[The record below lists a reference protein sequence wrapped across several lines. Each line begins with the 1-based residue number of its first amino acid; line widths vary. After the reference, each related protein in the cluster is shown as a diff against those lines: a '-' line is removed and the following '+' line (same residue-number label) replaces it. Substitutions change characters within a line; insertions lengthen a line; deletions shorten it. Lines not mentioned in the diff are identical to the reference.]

1 MEFLGL
7 RDINFGTYNTM
18 NSKILSDC
26 INKYYEKNKVTNI
39 NIMTY
44 DIETLISMMNKSEI
58 DIILSKR
65 INEDLYD
72 TEKIKYQKLGNL
84 EEILITNNN
93 SKLKDKTI
101 TYKDLKDEIVYIPRN
116 NSPSIINFV
125 NQLQKEGIT
134 NIKKIDSSTM
144 IKILENGN
152 GIGIITKAY
161 VKEEL
166 EKEKVKELKTN
177 FNIES
182 SEIGIYS
189 LKNEKFNQLK
199 DFIKILIDK
208 FKTI

>member
-1 MEFLGL
+1 MEFLDL

-26 INKYYEKNKVTNI
+26 INKYYEKNKNTNI
-39 NIMTY
+39 NIMTHN
-44 DIETLISMMNKSEI
+44 IETLISMMNKSEI
-58 DIILSKR
+58 DIILSKK

-72 TEKIKYQKLGNL
+72 SEKIKYQKLGYL

-93 SKLKDKTI
+93 SKLKDKAI
-101 TYKDLKDEIVYIPRN
+101 NYKDLKDEIVYIPRN

-166 EKEKVKELKTN
+166 EKEKVRELRTN
-177 FNIES
+177 FSIES

-189 LKNEKFNQLK
+189 LKNQNFNQLK
-199 DFIKILIDK
+199 DFIKILVDK
-208 FKTI
+208 FKNI

>member
-18 NSKILSDC
+18 NSKILCDS
-26 INKYYEKNKVTNI
+26 INKYYEKNKNTNI
-39 NIMTY
+39 NIMTHN
-44 DIETLISMMNKSEI
+44 IETLISMMNKSEI
-58 DIILSKR
+58 DIILSKK

-72 TEKIKYQKLGNL
+72 SEKIKYQKLGDL
-84 EEILITNNN
+84 EEILITNSN
-93 SKLKDKTI
+93 SKFKDKTI
-101 TYKDLKDEIVYIPRN
+101 NYKDLKDEIVYIPRN

-166 EKEKVKELKTN
+166 EKEKVRELRTN

-189 LKNEKFNQLK
+189 LKNQNSNQLK
-199 DFIKILIDK
+199 DFIKILVDK
-208 FKTI
+208 FKNI

>member
-18 NSKILSDC
+18 NSKILSDS
-26 INKYYEKNKVTNI
+26 INKYYEKNKNTNI
-39 NIMTY
+39 NIMTHN
-44 DIETLISMMNKSEI
+44 IETLISMMNKSEI
-58 DIILSKR
+58 DIILSKK

-72 TEKIKYQKLGNL
+72 SEKIKYQKLGDL
-84 EEILITNNN
+84 EEILITNSN
-93 SKLKDKTI
+93 SKFKDKTI
-101 TYKDLKDEIVYIPRN
+101 NYKDLKDEIVYIPRN

-166 EKEKVKELKTN
+166 EKEKVRELRTN
-177 FNIES
+177 FNIKS

-189 LKNEKFNQLK
+189 LKNQNFNQLK
-199 DFIKILIDK
+199 DFIKILVDK
-208 FKTI
+208 FKNI

>member
-1 MEFLGL
+1 
-7 RDINFGTYNTM
+7 M
-18 NSKILSDC
+18 NSKVLSDS
-26 INKYYEKNKVTNI
+26 INKYYEKNKNTNI
-39 NIMTY
+39 NIMTHN
-44 DIETLISMMNKSEI
+44 IETLISMMNKSEI
-58 DIILSKR
+58 DIILSKK
-65 INEDLYD
+65 ITEDLYD
-72 TEKIKYQKLGNL
+72 SEKIKYQKLGDL
-84 EEILITNNN
+84 EEILITNSN
-93 SKLKDKTI
+93 SKFKDKTI
-101 TYKDLKDEIVYIPRN
+101 NYKDLKDEIVYIPRN

-166 EKEKVKELKTN
+166 EKEKVRELRTN

-189 LKNEKFNQLK
+189 LKNQNFNQLK
-199 DFIKILIDK
+199 DFIKILVDK
-208 FKTI
+208 FKNI

>member
-1 MEFLGL
+1 
-7 RDINFGTYNTM
+7 M
-18 NSKILSDC
+18 NSKILSDS
-26 INKYYEKNKVTNI
+26 INKYYEKNKNTNI
-39 NIMTY
+39 NIMTHN
-44 DIETLISMMNKSEI
+44 IETLISMMNKSEI
-58 DIILSKR
+58 DIILSKK

-72 TEKIKYQKLGNL
+72 SGKIKYQKLGDL
-84 EEILITNNN
+84 EEILITNSN
-93 SKLKDKTI
+93 SKFKDKTI
-101 TYKDLKDEIVYIPRN
+101 NYKDLKDEIVYIPRN

-166 EKEKVKELKTN
+166 EKEKVRELRTN
-177 FNIES
+177 FNIKS

-189 LKNEKFNQLK
+189 LKNQNFNQLK
-199 DFIKILIDK
+199 DFIKILVDK
-208 FKTI
+208 FKNI

>member
-1 MEFLGL
+1 
-7 RDINFGTYNTM
+7 M
-18 NSKILSDC
+18 NSKILSDS
-26 INKYYEKNKVTNI
+26 INKYYEKNKNTNI
-39 NIMTY
+39 NIMTHN
-44 DIETLISMMNKSEI
+44 IETLISMMNKSEI
-58 DIILSKR
+58 DIILSKK

-72 TEKIKYQKLGNL
+72 SEKIKYQKLGDL
-84 EEILITNNN
+84 EEILITNSN
-93 SKLKDKTI
+93 SKFKDKTI
-101 TYKDLKDEIVYIPRN
+101 NYKDLKDEIVYIPRN

-166 EKEKVKELKTN
+166 EKEKVRELRTN
-177 FNIES
+177 FNIKS

-189 LKNEKFNQLK
+189 LKNQNFNQLK
-199 DFIKILIDK
+199 DFIKILVDK
-208 FKTI
+208 FKNI